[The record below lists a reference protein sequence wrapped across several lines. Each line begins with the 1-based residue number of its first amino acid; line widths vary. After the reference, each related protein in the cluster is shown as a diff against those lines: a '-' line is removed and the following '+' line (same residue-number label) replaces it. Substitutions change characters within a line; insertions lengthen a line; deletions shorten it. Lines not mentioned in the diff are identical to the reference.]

1 MNLSSILN
9 QSKTCILVYRS
20 NLFQIIDVLQNI
32 KSIPLIYSDLQDFKF
47 KTLKKSEFYI
57 VSDPY
62 RILKYLKNIKNSD
75 SIYYILVNSYIK
87 TDIPV
92 YDLTNQ
98 IIHTKPNT
106 INLNNSTTIPSFQN
120 YKILN
125 KFLNTPSLLKYL
137 KNYYRIISTKD
148 SEIIRIINRILI
160 KTKNNKYSEILHRFY
175 ANSCLLACKLG

>member
-1 MNLSSILN
+1 MSYKTSI
-9 QSKTCILVYRS
+9 
-20 NLFQIIDVLQNI
+20 
-32 KSIPLIYSDLQDFKF
+32 SIPLIYSDLQDFKF

-106 INLNNSTTIPSFQN
+106 INLNNSTTIPSF
-120 YKILN
+120 
-125 KFLNTPSLLKYL
+125 S
-137 KNYYRIISTKD
+137 
-148 SEIIRIINRILI
+148 
-160 KTKNNKYSEILHRFY
+160 
-175 ANSCLLACKLG
+175 KL